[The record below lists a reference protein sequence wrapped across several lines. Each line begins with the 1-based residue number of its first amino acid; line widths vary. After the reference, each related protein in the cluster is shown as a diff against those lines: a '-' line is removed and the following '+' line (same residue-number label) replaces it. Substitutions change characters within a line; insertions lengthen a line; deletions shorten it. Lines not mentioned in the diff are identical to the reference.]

1 MKQYMLLPE
10 DSIELLRAQDEAE
23 AAVCVF
29 CERTMILFPCSK
41 IEAVSIQRSV
51 TEDRLH
57 PVNCLELLARDT
69 LFDAQQAVLIPVTRQ
84 DYPDFLQALAGDG
97 FDIVCANIV
106 ADVIIR
112 LAPVVPKLMRPD
124 AAFVCSGILTTR
136 EDDVR
141 AALAAAGL
149 EIVHAAHEGEWCGLT
164 ARLGAR

>member
-41 IEAVSIQRSV
+41 IEAVSLQRRV

-57 PVNCLELLARDT
+57 PVDCLEILARDT

-84 DYPDFLQALAGDG
+84 DYPDFLQALEAQCPAL
-97 FDIVCANIV
+97 FEN
-106 ADVIIR
+106 
-112 LAPVVPKLMRPD
+112 LS
-124 AAFVCSGILTTR
+124 AATYRKETCDQTGSHL
-136 EDDVR
+136 
-141 AALAAAGL
+141 
-149 EIVHAAHEGEWCGLT
+149 HKHS
-164 ARLGAR
+164 

>member
-1 MKQYMLLPE
+1 MKRYMLLPE

-57 PVNCLELLARDT
+57 PVDCLELLARDT

-84 DYPDFLQALAGDG
+84 DYPDFLQALEAQCPALFENLSAATYRKKTCDQTGSHLEG
-97 FDIVCANIV
+97 HLSRIV
-106 ADVIIR
+106 
-112 LAPVVPKLMRPD
+112 VV
-124 AAFVCSGILTTR
+124 
-136 EDDVR
+136 
-141 AALAAAGL
+141 
-149 EIVHAAHEGEWCGLT
+149 T
-164 ARLGAR
+164 A

>member
-1 MKQYMLLPE
+1 MKRYMLLPE

-57 PVNCLELLARDT
+57 PVDCLELLARDT

-84 DYPDFLQALAGDG
+84 DYPDFLQTLEAQCPALLE
-97 FDIVCANIV
+97 NIQT
-106 ADVIIR
+106 
-112 LAPVVPKLMRPD
+112 KLYQKETCD
-124 AAFVCSGILTTR
+124 QTGGHLHKHS
-136 EDDVR
+136 
-141 AALAAAGL
+141 
-149 EIVHAAHEGEWCGLT
+149 
-164 ARLGAR
+164 

>member
-69 LFDAQQAVLIPVTRQ
+69 LFDAQQAVLIPVTSRTTRIFCRRWKRNAPRFWKISRQ
-84 DYPDFLQALAGDG
+84 KRIRRRPATRREAICTSIHNRACRAAFLQTIAYSAG
-97 FDIVCANIV
+97 
-106 ADVIIR
+106 
-112 LAPVVPKLMRPD
+112 K
-124 AAFVCSGILTTR
+124 
-136 EDDVR
+136 E
-141 AALAAAGL
+141 
-149 EIVHAAHEGEWCGLT
+149 
-164 ARLGAR
+164 ARYEKAQG

>member
-84 DYPDFLQALAGDG
+84 DYPDFLQALEAQ
-97 FDIVCANIV
+97 CPALLENIQTKTYQKETRRE
-106 ADVIIR
+106 AICTSIHNR
-112 LAPVVPKLMRPD
+112 ACR
-124 AAFVCSGILTTR
+124 AAFLQTIAYS
-136 EDDVR
+136 
-141 AALAAAGL
+141 AGK
-149 EIVHAAHEGEWCGLT
+149 E
-164 ARLGAR
+164 ARYEKAQG

>member
-57 PVNCLELLARDT
+57 PVNCLELLVRLGAASAVGVDIDPSAEHIAAANAAQNGFGPDRFTARTGDVVE
-69 LFDAQQAVLIPVTRQ
+69 DA
-84 DYPDFLQALAGDG
+84 DFLQALEAQ
-97 FDIVCANIV
+97 CPALLENIQTKTYQKETC
-106 ADVIIR
+106 DQTGSH
-112 LAPVVPKLMRPD
+112 LHKH
-124 AAFVCSGILTTR
+124 S
-136 EDDVR
+136 
-141 AALAAAGL
+141 
-149 EIVHAAHEGEWCGLT
+149 
-164 ARLGAR
+164 

>member
-41 IEAVSIQRSV
+41 IEAVSLQRRV

-57 PVNCLELLARDT
+57 PVDCLELLARDT

-84 DYPDFLQALAGDG
+84 DYPDFLQALEAQCPAL
-97 FDIVCANIV
+97 FEN
-106 ADVIIR
+106 
-112 LAPVVPKLMRPD
+112 LS
-124 AAFVCSGILTTR
+124 AATYRKKTCDQTGSHLHR
-136 EDDVR
+136 
-141 AALAAAGL
+141 
-149 EIVHAAHEGEWCGLT
+149 HK
-164 ARLGAR
+164 

>member
-57 PVNCLELLARDT
+57 PVDCLELLARDT

>member
-41 IEAVSIQRSV
+41 IEAVSLQRRV

-57 PVNCLELLARDT
+57 PVDCLELLARDT

-84 DYPDFLQALAGDG
+84 DYPDFLQALEAQCPAL
-97 FDIVCANIV
+97 FEN
-106 ADVIIR
+106 
-112 LAPVVPKLMRPD
+112 LS
-124 AAFVCSGILTTR
+124 AATYRKKTCDQTGSHL
-136 EDDVR
+136 
-141 AALAAAGL
+141 
-149 EIVHAAHEGEWCGLT
+149 HKHS
-164 ARLGAR
+164 